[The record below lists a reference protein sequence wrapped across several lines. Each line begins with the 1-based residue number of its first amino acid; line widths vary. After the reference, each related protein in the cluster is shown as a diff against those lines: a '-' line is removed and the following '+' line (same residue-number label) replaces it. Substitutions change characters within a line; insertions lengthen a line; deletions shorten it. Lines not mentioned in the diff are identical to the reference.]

1 MQLYFSA
8 MKMIWGFLGCLSLVS
23 VAPGLAQSLLVV
35 NQGDATV
42 SVIDPVSGTQVGVID
57 EKTDGVHGHEIA
69 VSAGGRIAFL
79 PIYGSSGVGKP
90 GTDGTEML
98 LLDIA
103 ARKVVGH
110 VSFGHGVRPHDPV
123 IDPVTGFLYVTTE
136 LDKAVT
142 VISPATGKIL
152 DKIPTGQ
159 EQSHMLAL
167 SHDGKR
173 GYTANVDPGTVS
185 VLDMKARKLVTVIP
199 VAGDVQRIAITPDD
213 KWVFTSDV
221 TLPRLAVIK
230 TATNTVDHWTA
241 LPGPGYGG
249 AVTKDGKWMLL
260 AIPSTN
266 QVAVIDLQASKV
278 VKTIDVPAKPQEIL
292 IRPDGATAY
301 VSCNVSGKVAAID
314 MKTLTVQKLI
324 SAGPGA
330 DGLAWAK

>member
-1 MQLYFSA
+1 MKRMPLLIALIFAVCCASA
-8 MKMIWGFLGCLSLVS
+8 K
-23 VAPGLAQSLLVV
+23 AQMLLVV
-35 NQGDATV
+35 NQGNATV
-42 SVIDPVSGTQVGVID
+42 SVIDPATGNQVGVID
-57 EKTDGVHGHEIA
+57 EGTSGVHAHEVVA
-69 VSAGGRIAFL
+69 SPGGKMAFL
-79 PIYGSSGVGKP
+79 PVYGSTGVGKP
-90 GTDGTEML
+90 GIDGTEML
-98 LLDIA
+98 ILDLG

-110 VSFGHGVRPHDPV
+110 VDFGHAVRPHLPVLDPV
-123 IDPVTGFLYVTTE
+123 SGMLYVTTE

-142 VISPATGKIL
+142 VISPATGKIVG
-152 DKIPTGQ
+152 KIPTGQ
-159 EQSHMLAL
+159 DQSHMLAI

-185 VLDMKARKLVTVIP
+185 VLDMQARKLVTVIP
-199 VAGDVQRIAITPDD
+199 VAGDVQRIAISADD

-221 TLPRLAVIK
+221 TLPRLAVIE
-230 TATNTVDHWTA
+230 TATNKVVKWVE
-241 LPGPGYGG
+241 LPGSGYGG

-266 QVAVIDLQASKV
+266 QVAVIDLQALKV

-292 IRPDGATAY
+292 IRPNGETAY

-330 DGLAWAK
+330 DGLGWAK